1 MCTLKCLVV
10 LEHSVSLPPLHAGAY
25 GRLLCALLILL
36 VLQATS
42 AHAGTTAVIQAVD
55 VGAEHVVVRLS
66 APSAF
71 TQAALPKD
79 REHQRADRCY
89 IDVSPA
95 VLGQLVRRLYA
106 VNSQRIQ
113 QVRAAQFQP
122 GVVRVVLDLAAART
136 CQVRKLSSP
145 DRLHITVGRLDHER
159 ERETDV
165 SGTLAPST
173 LRPFQALETA
183 ESQPP
188 TNTPLEYLD
197 LRTPWSPE
205 AEQSTLF
212 SLFGGS
218 PADTATPLS
227 LLGRPPAG
235 NTAPR

>member
-1 MCTLKCLVV
+1 MPRYFGALRQPA
-10 LEHSVSLPPLHAGAY
+10 SSAWGAY
-25 GRLLCALLILL
+25 GRLVCVLLILL
-36 VLQATS
+36 ILHATS
-42 AHAGTTAVIQAVD
+42 AHAGAPAVIQAVN

-66 APSAF
+66 APSAY

-95 VLGQLVRRLYA
+95 VLGQSVRRLYV
-106 VNSQRIQ
+106 VNSQHIQ

-122 GVVRVVLDLAAART
+122 GVVRIVLDLAAARP
-136 CQVRKLSSP
+136 CQVKKLSSP
-145 DRLHITVGRLDHER
+145 DRLHITVGRLDHDR

-165 SGTLAPST
+165 SGTLAPLT

-205 AEQSTLF
+205 VEQSTPF

-218 PADTATPLS
+218 PADTAAPLS